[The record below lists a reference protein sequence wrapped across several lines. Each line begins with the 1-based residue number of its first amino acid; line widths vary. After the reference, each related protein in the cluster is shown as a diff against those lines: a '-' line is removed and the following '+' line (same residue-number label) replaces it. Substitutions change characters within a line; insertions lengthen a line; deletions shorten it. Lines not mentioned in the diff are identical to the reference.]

1 MSVQERYRELRQQ
14 GLSHE
19 EAIDRI
25 NSLFAGSRSRSED
38 GALSS
43 IGEFS
48 QGLALGGTRALTSL
62 GEGFGQIL
70 DIVGADVIGEGLKDV
85 SRDVESEAEEFFT
98 PEGTAG
104 AAGELVGRIGGEA
117 ATTLGTLGLSR
128 AASLR
133 YAPQALKTLQD
144 MTRGSR
150 VRSAIAASVLESPLS
165 LARASSYAERQGT
178 DFGREL
184 GIELLGSAFG
194 GAFSSTAKAARPQV
208 SDSLFGSVRLGT
220 YEEAGTRP
228 GRLLNP
234 RERAA
239 AQIFDQY
246 LPIRKFARAATP
258 GDISAERRISGLI
271 SQMLGSTQAGYEYL
285 KRGGP
290 ALKLSQ
296 AFAPWLRANRNNLQ
310 AINKAA
316 LIRREMVLRANGL
329 GSRMANIGNKE
340 LQEMHRTV
348 LNNPELKKATDEL
361 QEFFREN
368 LRLQRDEGI
377 VRLDEYDA
385 IVKSSIADGVD
396 DYYTPMIR
404 ARSREDVTSPAF
416 VRRTGSAFQTRST
429 VRPIDQDVVSRDPL
443 VSPVDILPIE
453 TMRVFDNVATKRVG
467 DGIAT
472 LIEQTPNKELDGII
486 RLATRDD
493 LSEASGRIWRHKSYN
508 KEFENLVDEDGFIN
522 YVVEDPDLFE
532 ALTRQSP
539 EAAGI
544 MTDILKKVANL
555 KRQSITLL
563 PDFAV
568 LSVLRDLP
576 LYAVQRAVQRGPE
589 AVGESLVGGTTGF
602 AVGLSGEGTEEEKL
616 TRALQ
621 LGAAGLGVGVLARPT
636 VEVARAGKAIAGAR
650 LANRDINTLAN
661 TSRTSSE
668 ILSGLGRSLGID
680 PGEWNEFV
688 RQGGL
693 TVGLSYGKKDAEKL
707 VAGLMN
713 KDERNTLRSTL
724 GGVKEALETIGMV
737 AENAPRLAM
746 YRAMRSGAA
755 SKLPGSS
762 VQEAIWSAQD
772 VTLPFALR
780 GSNKTVQTIAQITP
794 FFNAT
799 LQGYS
804 KLFRLFRGD
813 PSEPALKGASQSMLA
828 MGTAMTAPTVALWS
842 VNKDNPEYWDRP
854 LWERNL
860 FWLIPKPEGG
870 FFRVP
875 KPFELGYAFA
885 SLPERALDAWAQSG
899 KIESAVPPGTDAA
912 SEITKSL
919 VDFAKN
925 PLTGTLPIPAALQP
939 LMEQAV
945 NRDLFR
951 WKPIVPEYLGVRP
964 SARQTTPTTPVL
976 ANKIGELTNIS
987 PLRVEALIQSLGGTV
1002 GRRAM
1007 QLVDIAGTA
1016 TDSPTPASKLT
1027 PAERLAQVTGATRF
1041 NTQQYDIG
1049 NIEYS
1054 AWNIL
1059 NNAKTVEDE
1068 YNRMVRSGVAA
1079 QALENYK
1086 EQYEDELNIA
1096 KASKGLLR
1104 EMRNIRQRRNSLL
1117 RNQNIPERRLQTQLN
1132 LASTQGRK
1140 AGERAFK
1147 LIDRV
1152 AR

>member
-1 MSVQERYRELRQQ
+1 
-14 GLSHE
+14 
-19 EAIDRI
+19 
-25 NSLFAGSRSRSED
+25 
-38 GALSS
+38 
-43 IGEFS
+43 
-48 QGLALGGTRALTSL
+48 L

-70 DIVGADVIGEGLKDV
+70 DVVGADTIGEGLKDV
-85 SRDVESEAEEFFT
+85 SRDIESEAEEFFT

-104 AAGELVGRIGGEA
+104 AAGEFIGRIGGEA

-144 MTRGSR
+144 LTRGSR

-220 YEEAGTRP
+220 YEEAGTQP
-228 GRLLNP
+228 GRLLN
-234 RERAA
+234 RKERAA
-239 AQIFDQY
+239 AQVFDQY
-246 LPIRKFARAATP
+246 LPIRKLARAATP
-258 GDISAERRISGLI
+258 GDIGAERRISGLI
-271 SQMLGSTQAGYEYL
+271 SQMLGSTQSGYEYL
-285 KRGGP
+285 QRGGP

-329 GSRMANIGNKE
+329 GSRMANISNKE
-340 LQEMHRTV
+340 LQDMHQTV
-348 LNNPELKKATDEL
+348 LKNPELKKATDEL

-404 ARSREDVTSPAF
+404 AGSREDVTSPAF

-443 VSPVDILPIE
+443 VSPVEVLPIE

-486 RLATRDD
+486 RLATQDD

-539 EAAGI
+539 EAAGM
-544 MTDILKKVANL
+544 MTNILKKVADL
-555 KRQSITLL
+555 KRQSITLV

-568 LSVLRDLP
+568 LSILRDLP

-589 AVGESLVGGTTGF
+589 AVAESLAGGATGA
-602 AVGLSGEGTEEEKL
+602 AVGLAGEGTQEERMW
-616 TRALQ
+616 RALQ
-621 LGAAGLGVGVLARPT
+621 LGAAGLGVGILARPT
-636 VEVARAGKAIAGAR
+636 AEIVSAGKAITGAR
-650 LANRDINTLAN
+650 LANRDINTLTN
-661 TSRTSSE
+661 ISRTSSQT
-668 ILSGLGRSLGID
+668 LSALGQSLGID
-680 PGEWNEFV
+680 PSEWNEFV

-707 VAGLMN
+707 VAHLMN
-713 KDERNTLRSTL
+713 KDERNSIRSTL

-755 SKLPGSS
+755 SRLPGSS

-780 GSNKTVQTIAQITP
+780 GSNKTIQTIAQITP

-813 PSEPALKGASQSMLA
+813 PSKSALTGASQSMLA
-828 MGTAMTAPTVALWS
+828 MGTAMTAPTVALWF

-870 FFRVP
+870 FFRIP

-885 SLPERALDAWAQSG
+885 SLPERALDGWARSG
-899 KIESAVPPGTDAA
+899 TIESAVPRGTDAA
-912 SEITKSL
+912 DELAKSF
-919 VDFAKN
+919 VDFLKN
-925 PLTGTLPIPAALQP
+925 PATGTLPIPAALQP

-964 SARQTTPTTPVL
+964 SARQTTSTTPVL

-1041 NTQQYDIG
+1041 STQQYDIG

-1059 NNAKTVEDE
+1059 NNAKSIEDE

-1079 QALENYK
+1079 QALENYR

-1096 KASKGLLR
+1096 NASKGLLR

-1152 AR
+1152 AQ